1 MQKNQVLK
9 PTPIHRQMTAPPP
22 TNECLEVEHST
33 ADILADLENY
43 ADRLRASTEQMAAWI
58 VGSDVGSDV
67 GSENSHA
74 PSGINSRLG
83 RLVSVVT
90 FTEGVVIKLSSY
102 LGVQS

>member
-9 PTPIHRQMTAPPP
+9 TTPIPRPMTAPPP
-22 TNECLEVEHST
+22 TNECVENERST

-58 VGSDVGSDV
+58 VGSDVGS
-67 GSENSHA
+67 ENSPVA
-74 PSGINSRLG
+74 PGINSRLE
-83 RLVSVVT
+83 RLVSVVAS
-90 FTEGVVIKLSSY
+90 TEEVMVKLSSY